1 MDLENVRWSNHR
13 CRLEDMSP
21 ADRDDAARE
30 IEAVR
35 ALARASSVLERS
47 STELNLAHYRVLSA
61 VASGEERASHV
72 AAKLALG
79 RPAISAAV
87 ESLTQRGLLTRFEV
101 DGDQRVAGLRL
112 TDEGARLLAEVETE
126 MRERLRDLRRRTPDG
141 DQLLESLVWL
151 GRALDERRA
160 ERWARRT
167 QDSDATP
174 GTAG

>member
-1 MDLENVRWSNHR
+1 VPSDS
-13 CRLEDMSP
+13 DI
-21 ADRDDAARE
+21 AAKE

-112 TDEGARLLAEVETE
+112 TPDGERLLAEVETE
-126 MRERLRDLRRRTPDG
+126 MRERLRDLCRRTPDG
-141 DQLLESLVWL
+141 DELLRALVWL

-160 ERWARRT
+160 DRWAERARSVT
-167 QDSDATP
+167 SSTGRDAEP
-174 GTAG
+174 GAAG

>member
-1 MDLENVRWSNHR
+1 MPSDP
-13 CRLEDMSP
+13 DI
-21 ADRDDAARE
+21 AAQE

-61 VASGEERASHV
+61 VASGEGRASHV

-87 ESLTQRGLLTRFEV
+87 ESLTQRGLLTRYEV

-112 TDEGARLLAEVETE
+112 TREGERLLAEVETE
-126 MRERLRDLRRRTPDG
+126 MRERLRDLCRRTPDG
-141 DQLLESLVWL
+141 DGLLEALVWL

-160 ERWARRT
+160 ERWAQRT
-167 QDSDATP
+167 PRLSGAGADAAP
-174 GTAG
+174 RAGG

>member
-1 MDLENVRWSNHR
+1 MAQPTDIAE
-13 CRLEDMSP
+13 
-21 ADRDDAARE
+21 RE

-87 ESLTQRGLLTRFEV
+87 ESLTQRGLLTRFGV

-112 TDEGARLLAEVETE
+112 TPEGERLLAEVESE
-126 MRERLRDLRRRTPDG
+126 MRERLRDLCRRTPDG
-141 DQLLESLVWL
+141 EELLQSLVWL

-160 ERWARRT
+160 ERWAQRT
-167 QDSDATP
+167 HGRTGPAAEPGAT
-174 GTAG
+174 G

>member
-1 MDLENVRWSNHR
+1 MTPDT
-13 CRLEDMSP
+13 DI
-21 ADRDDAARE
+21 AARE

-47 STELNLAHYRVLSA
+47 STELNLAHYRVLAA
-61 VASGEERASHV
+61 VDSGEERASHV

-87 ESLTQRGLLTRFEV
+87 ESLTQRGLLTRFGV

-112 TDEGARLLAEVETE
+112 TPEGARLLAEVESE
-126 MRERLRDLRRRTPDG
+126 MRERLRDLCRRTPDG
-141 DQLLESLVWL
+141 EELLESLVWL

-160 ERWARRT
+160 ERWAQRT
-167 QDSDATP
+167 QSTGRDAAP
-174 GTAG
+174 GASG

>member
-1 MDLENVRWSNHR
+1 MAPDTTS
-13 CRLEDMSP
+13 D
-21 ADRDDAARE
+21 RE

-47 STELNLAHYRVLSA
+47 SKELNLAHYRVLAA
-61 VASGEERASHV
+61 VASGQERASHV

-87 ESLTQRGLLTRFEV
+87 DSLTKRGLLTRFGV

-112 TDEGARLLAEVETE
+112 TPEGVRLLEEVETE
-126 MRERLRDLRRRTPDG
+126 MRARLRDLCRRTPDG
-141 DQLLESLVWL
+141 DELLEALVWL
-151 GRALDERRA
+151 GQALDERRA
-160 ERWARRT
+160 ERWAQRT
-167 QDSDATP
+167 QGQTTRDQAP